1 MGLRAFYIKTTQ
13 WEYWPSY
20 LYYLPLFPFFLKKTI
35 SAKSLVYFSVTNPAI
50 FLSGNGTESKYE
62 TLQILPEKFIPKSIL
77 IHKNTAL
84 SKVLYECKEHDID
97 FPCILKP
104 DIGFRGY
111 MVKKIENE
119 QMIENYLSKFPFDTI
134 IQEYID
140 YKNEIGVFY
149 HRFPSS
155 TKGQIT
161 SITLKK
167 YLKIFGDGESSL
179 EKLISK
185 DPRASLYI
193 DLLRN
198 IHHKNLKKIY
208 PKGEEIVLTEI
219 GNHSKGTQFLNG
231 NHLINEKLTALID
244 EISLQTEGWYY
255 GRMDI
260 KYDNFEDLI
269 NGKRFKIIEVNGII
283 SEPTHMYDA
292 SHPESGFLAA
302 IKTIKNHWLIIDKI
316 AQMNAVKKGA
326 KLPTVKEYIN
336 NLKFLYNYSKEL
348 KRINEINLNA

>member
-20 LYYLPLFPFFLKKTI
+20 LFYLPLFPLFLKKTI

-50 FLSGNGTESKYE
+50 FLSGNGTESKYQ
-62 TLQILPEKFIPKSIL
+62 TLQILPEKHIPKSIL
-77 IHKNTAL
+77 INKNSEL
-84 SKVLYECKEHDID
+84 SKVLRQCKAHNIG

-119 QMIENYLSKFPFDTI
+119 KMIENYLSKFPFDTI
-134 IQEYID
+134 VQEYID

-149 HRFPSS
+149 HRLPSS
-155 TKGQIT
+155 KKGQIT
-161 SITLKK
+161 SITIKK
-167 YLKIFGDGESSL
+167 YLKIFGDGKNSL
-179 EKLISK
+179 ETLISK

-198 IHHKNLKKIY
+198 IHYNDLKKIY
-208 PKGEEIVLTEI
+208 PKDEEIVLTDI

-244 EISLQTEGWYY
+244 EISLQTGGWYY

-269 NGKRFKIIEVNGII
+269 NGKHFKIIEVNGII

-292 SHPESGFLAA
+292 SHPEASFFAA
-302 IKTIKNHWLIIDKI
+302 IKTIKNHWLILDKI
-316 AQMNAVKKGA
+316 AKINISKKDA
-326 KLPTVKEYIN
+326 KLPTVREYIH
-336 NLKFLYNYSKEL
+336 NLKFLRNYSKEL
-348 KRINEINLNA
+348 KRINQINLNA

>member
-35 SAKSLVYFSVTNPAI
+35 SAKSLVYFSVTNPAL
-50 FLSGNGTESKYE
+50 FLSGNGTESKYQ
-62 TLQILPEKFIPKSIL
+62 TLQILPEKFVPKSIL
-77 IHKNTAL
+77 IPKN
-84 SKVLYECKEHDID
+84 SPINKVLQQCKANDIA
-97 FPCILKP
+97 FPCIMKP

-119 QMIENYLSKFPFDTI
+119 QMIENYLSKFPFDMI

-149 HRFPSS
+149 HRLPSS
-155 TKGQIT
+155 NKGQIT

-179 EKLISK
+179 EALITK
-185 DPRASLYI
+185 DARASLYI

-198 IHHKNLKKIY
+198 IHHKNLKKIF

-231 NHLINEKLTALID
+231 NHLINEKLTVLID
-244 EISLQTEGWYY
+244 EISLRTKGWYY

-260 KYDNFEDLI
+260 KYDNFEDLV
-269 NGKRFKIIEVNGII
+269 NGKRFKILEVNGII

-292 SHPESGFLAA
+292 THPEAGFLTA
-302 IKTIKNHWLIIDKI
+302 IKTIKQHWSIIDKI
-316 AQMNAVKKGA
+316 AKMNAAKKGA
-326 KLPTVKEYIN
+326 NLPTVKEYIN
-336 NLKFLYNYSKEL
+336 NLKFLYHYSKEL
-348 KRINEINLNA
+348 KRINQINLNA

>member
-1 MGLRAFYIKTTQ
+1 MGLRTFYIKTTQ

-50 FLSGNGTESKYE
+50 FLSGNGTESKYQ
-62 TLQILPEKFIPKSIL
+62 TLQILPEKYTPKSIL
-77 IHKNTAL
+77 INKNTEL
-84 SKVLYECKEHDID
+84 SKVLLQCKEQNIG

-119 QMIENYLSKFPFDTI
+119 QMIENYLAKFPFDTI

-140 YKNEIGVFY
+140 YQNEIGIFY
-149 HRFPSS
+149 HRLPSS
-155 TKGQIT
+155 MNGKIT

-179 EKLISK
+179 ETLISK

-208 PKGEEIVLTEI
+208 PKGKEIVLTDI

-244 EISLQTEGWYY
+244 EISLQTGGWYY

-260 KYDNFEDLI
+260 KYDNFEDLVD
-269 NGKRFKIIEVNGII
+269 GKHFKIIEVNGII
-283 SEPTHMYDA
+283 SEPTHIYDA
-292 SHPESGFLAA
+292 SHPEAGFFAA
-302 IKTIKNHWLIIDKI
+302 IKAIKNHWLIIDQI
-316 AQMNAVKKGA
+316 AKMNVVKKGA
-326 KLPTVKEYIN
+326 KLPTVKEYIH
-336 NLKFLYNYSKEL
+336 NLKFLRHYSKEL
-348 KRINEINLNA
+348 KRINQINLNS